1 MGLLNVQRKIRGK
14 KMEFSKNI
22 FSYCD
27 YVAVLNVEVHGYHM
41 DITVVSQGYH
51 KVSQGI
57 RCFKLL

>member
-1 MGLLNVQRKIRGK
+1 
-14 KMEFSKNI
+14 MEFSKNI

-27 YVAVLNVEVHGYHM
+27 NVVVLDVEVHGYYM

-51 KVSQGI
+51 KVSQSI